1 MFPTARGFL
10 LVAPLAFLSALV
22 VFLLTHPAAAQS
34 FTPYPFLV
42 EALGPSLVRRP
53 VSRFA
58 VTATVFFLL
67 PYLVTALLL
76 ALSDLGSAAAA
87 RLWRGRPAPRPR
99 AAGAPPESR
108 AVFFGG
114 TVLLAALAGGLLH
127 RVAHGGALP
136 GGVNVAPLFVAAA
149 PFVSIGIA
157 LALSAAAALPRTLAR
172 ALLGPP
178 GTPRPGAPAPRRQG
192 AS

>member
-1 MFPTARGFL
+1 MFRTARGFL
-10 LVAPLAFLSALV
+10 LVAPVAFLAALV
-22 VFLLTHPAAAQS
+22 VFLLTHPGAAPS

-58 VTATVFFLL
+58 VTAAVFFLL

-76 ALSDLGSAAAA
+76 TLADLGSAAAA
-87 RLWRGRPAPRPR
+87 RLWSGRPASRARPD
-99 AAGAPPESR
+99 GAPPESR

-114 TVLLAALAGGLLH
+114 TVLLAAFGGGLLH

-136 GGVNVAPLFVAAA
+136 GGVNVAPLFVAAV
-149 PFVSIGIA
+149 PFASVGIA
-157 LALSAAAALPRTLAR
+157 LALAAAAALPRSIAR
-172 ALLGPP
+172 ALSGPLGAARA
-178 GTPRPGAPAPRRQG
+178 GTPAPRRGG
-192 AS
+192 AP